1 MSSGSKQL
9 VFPPIGK
16 QIEDLQHQL
25 KESVQQYKADRYMEY
40 KEIKKKRLK
49 EINEQNKYKIFH
61 RKVFNS
67 QSKQYGGIFEKE
79 KDIYLCKEP
88 LIDDYLKYH
97 IIEPQRNLEKGLIEI
112 KTGTKEFFDGS
123 CFGEVPL
130 QKLGEKER
138 KLREF
143 WIKEGE
149 RQAKIRYKA
158 LIDSQTGVQK
168 KLNQSKRLKELQVFI
183 PNKFTLDLFDEH
195 PSQILALTQLHQ
207 HSKTMKWKPNSFYGE
222 VFDNSF
228 CKLSDQNKSILKDI
242 EKTDQQE

>member
-1 MSSGSKQL
+1 MSSTSKQL

-16 QIEDLQHQL
+16 QIEDMQDQL
-25 KESVQQYKADRYMEY
+25 KESIQQYKTNRY
-40 KEIKKKRLK
+40 KEYQEIKNKRLK
-49 EINEQNKYKIFH
+49 EINEQNKYKILK

-67 QSKQYGGIFEKE
+67 QSKQYGGVFERE

-88 LIDDYLKYH
+88 LINDYLKYH

-130 QKLGEKER
+130 SKLGEKER
-138 KLREF
+138 KFREF

-149 RQAKIRYKA
+149 KQAKIKLKA

-168 KLNQSKRLKELQVFI
+168 KINQSKRLKELKVFI
-183 PNKFTLDLFDEH
+183 PNKFTLDLFEEH

-207 HSKTMKWKPNSFYGE
+207 HSKSMKWKPNSFYGE

-228 CKLSDQNKSILKDI
+228 CKLSDQDKSILKDI
-242 EKTDQQE
+242 EKPDQQE

>member
-1 MSSGSKQL
+1 MTSTSKQL

-16 QIEDLQHQL
+16 HIEDLQNQL
-25 KESVQQYKADRYMEY
+25 KESVQQYKSDRYNEY
-40 KEIKKKRLK
+40 KEIKNKKLK

-61 RKVFNS
+61 RKIFNS
-67 QSKQYGGIFEKE
+67 QSKQFGGIFEKE
-79 KDIYLCKEP
+79 RDIYLCKEP
-88 LIDDYLKYH
+88 LLNDYLKYH

-112 KTGTKEFFDGS
+112 KTGTKEFCDGS

-138 KLREF
+138 KLREC
-143 WIKEGE
+143 WLKERE
-149 RQAKIRYKA
+149 RQAKLKFKA

-168 KLNQSKRLKELQVFI
+168 KLNQSKRLKELKVFI
-183 PNKFTLDLFDEH
+183 PNKFSLDLFDEH

-207 HSKTMKWKPNSFYGE
+207 HSKTMKWKPNKFYGE

-228 CKLSDQNKSILKDI
+228 CKLSDEDKSILKDI
-242 EKTDQQE
+242 EKADQQQ

>member
-1 MSSGSKQL
+1 MTSTQNQL
-9 VFPPIGK
+9 VFPPIGQHIK
-16 QIEDLQHQL
+16 ELQDQL
-25 KESVQQYKADRYMEY
+25 KESVIQYKADRYKEY
-40 KEIKKKRLK
+40 KEIKKQRSK

-67 QSKQYGGIFEKE
+67 QSKQFGGIFERE

-88 LIDDYLKYH
+88 LINDYLKYH

-112 KTGTKEFFDGS
+112 KTGTKEFYDGS

-130 QKLGEKER
+130 SKLGEKEK

-149 RQAKIRYKA
+149 RQAKIKFKA
-158 LIDSQTGVQK
+158 LIESQTGIQK
-168 KLNQSKRLKELQVFI
+168 KINQSKRLQELKVFI
-183 PNKFTLDLFDEH
+183 PNKFSLDLFDEH

-228 CKLSDQNKSILKDI
+228 CKQSDQNKSILQDI